1 MTNSILDVLTYMFD
15 YIFESADYGS
25 SSSEIDD
32 ASLKAHL
39 SEAGFDNARIDKALL
54 WLENIAAV
62 QDGKTSPISASI
74 NGGIRI
80 YTDEEKSKLD
90 AKARGFLLFLGDS
103 NISLDDLKWVV
114 MMVLGNSQDELSET
128 EWLESVVFL
137 DENPTLQ

>member
-54 WLENIAAV
+54 WLENIAAA
-62 QDGKTSPISASI
+62 QLWSHA
-74 NGGIRI
+74 
-80 YTDEEKSKLD
+80 
-90 AKARGFLLFLGDS
+90 
-103 NISLDDLKWVV
+103 
-114 MMVLGNSQDELSET
+114 ELHLIDPCFPRT
-128 EWLESVVFL
+128 I
-137 DENPTLQ
+137 ENL